1 MDFIKKA
8 AVQIKTLALSTLF
21 KKEGLITC
29 DNPFLLNII
38 PLKITRQG
46 ECYCFSKKYLYSLL
60 T

>member
-1 MDFIKKA
+1 MDFIKKSSRTN
-8 AVQIKTLALSTLF
+8 KNPGLSTLY